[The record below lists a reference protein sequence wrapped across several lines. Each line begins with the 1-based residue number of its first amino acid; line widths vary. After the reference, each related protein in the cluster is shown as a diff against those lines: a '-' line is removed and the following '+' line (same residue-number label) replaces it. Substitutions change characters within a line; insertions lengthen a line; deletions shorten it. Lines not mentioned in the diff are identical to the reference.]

1 MHRNDLD
8 EPPVKAKPDIDLEEL
23 FEVHP
28 EFQTDSHIYVH
39 CHFKSGL
46 DEVLIRI
53 WMTTFLVDQNS
64 SARSKLV
71 HIENITYAPHWTL
84 VPTNYHYSFLLIFES
99 LPKSC
104 AVFDLIEDIPQP
116 GGFVINDI
124 SRNKKDVYHIDLP
137 ME

>member
-8 EPPVKAKPDIDLEEL
+8 EPPVKAKPAIDLDALFSVRPEL
-23 FEVHP
+23 
-28 EFQTDSHIYVH
+28 QTDSHIYVH
-39 CHFKSGL
+39 CHFKTNL

-84 VPTNYHYSFLLIFES
+84 VPTNYQYNFLLIFES

-116 GGFVINDI
+116 GGFLITDI
-124 SRNKKDVYHIDLP
+124 RRNKRDVYHIELP
-137 ME
+137 L

>member
-8 EPPVKAKPDIDLEEL
+8 EPPVKAKPAIDLDEL
-23 FEVHP
+23 FAVHP
-28 EFQTDSHIYVH
+28 ELQTDSHIYVH
-39 CHFKSGL
+39 CHFKSNL

-71 HIENITYAPHWTL
+71 HVENITYAPHWTL
-84 VPTNYHYSFLLIFES
+84 VPTNYNYSFLLIFES

-104 AVFDLIEDIPQP
+104 SVFDLIEDIPQP
-116 GGFVINDI
+116 GGFVINSI
-124 SRNKKDVYHIDLP
+124 SRNKQDVYHIDLP